1 MASVGPLEAWWSK
14 NARMSW
20 RRRHRVRPRWA
31 TSSSPAGTPR
41 RIESI
46 TAARSRLPRRRL
58 GSPVGGDD
66 LLIDH
71 VGHLHGVVL
80 IGVEHA
86 GQAVMLAGREQLDS
100 GARDASD
107 RALTG
112 RHVLKSPSNRATQ
125 GRDTRRNPPVIR
137 HPPPR
142 CLKET
147 NGIAAVLPVPSCVI
161 GETTTGVCN
170 YSIAAG
176 QPSRFGLRGTRSQR
190 ASHIVM

>member
-1 MASVGPLEAWWSK
+1 MKRNLRPCSLFRPDSGHDRLRNPKASRRRASRRPLMASVGPLEAWWSK

-112 RHVLKSPSNRATQ
+112 RHVLKSPPNRATQ

-142 CLKET
+142 CLKKPT
-147 NGIAAVLPVPSCVI
+147 V
-161 GETTTGVCN
+161 
-170 YSIAAG
+170 
-176 QPSRFGLRGTRSQR
+176 SQQYCQYPL
-190 ASHIVM
+190 V